1 MKAIRKAEP
10 RQPGQIQN
18 PYSQRSVNKMIPQ
31 NAPEGTELM
40 VMFRIISRHS
50 WDVLQG
56 WHKACPGSTVEHLMK
71 GTGLYVL
78 ILPAGG
84 AGESEA
90 A

>member
-1 MKAIRKAEP
+1 
-10 RQPGQIQN
+10 
-18 PYSQRSVNKMIPQ
+18 MIP
-31 NAPEGTELM
+31 NSERADTELM
-40 VMFRIISRHS
+40 VLFKIISRHS

-84 AGESEA
+84 AVESEA

>member
-1 MKAIRKAEP
+1 
-10 RQPGQIQN
+10 
-18 PYSQRSVNKMIPQ
+18 MIPE
-31 NAPEGTELM
+31 NTSDCIELM

-56 WHKACPGSTVEHLMK
+56 WHRACPGSTVEHLMF
-71 GTGLYVL
+71 GLYVL